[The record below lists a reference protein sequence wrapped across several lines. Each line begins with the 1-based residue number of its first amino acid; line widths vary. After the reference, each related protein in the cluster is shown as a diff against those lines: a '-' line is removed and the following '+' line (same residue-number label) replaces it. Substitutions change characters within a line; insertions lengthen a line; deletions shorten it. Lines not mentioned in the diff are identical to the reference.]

1 MTDSVKN
8 FENQGP
14 IKIPNLKDN
23 FGLTRSEF
31 NLYLEKL
38 DQGDETL
45 FTKVFKVHFH
55 DSVKHLSFKFNITL
69 EEAYDACMDT
79 MLEFREKLLERKIQY
94 GNLRYLFTKMAI
106 HNHIM
111 GLRKLNKVDD
121 AIDVFTRQYD
131 LEHIDKELFFNTLDE
146 SIEELST
153 KNKELINKAYF
164 FNIDLAEYAKRNGL
178 NYATLRKQKQRSLDK
193 LKSTFF
199 QILKSK
205 TLK

>member
-1 MTDSVKN
+1 MTDSAKH

-14 IKIPNLKDN
+14 IKIPSLKDN

-55 DSVKHLSFKFNITL
+55 ESVKHLSFKFNITT
-69 EEAYDACMDT
+69 EEAYDSCMDT

-106 HNHIM
+106 HNHIIGM
-111 GLRKLNKVDD
+111 RKMTKVED
-121 AIDVFTRQYD
+121 AIDVFANQYD
-131 LEHIDKELFFNTLDE
+131 LESTDRELFFKTLDE

-164 FNIDLAEYAKRNGL
+164 FNVDLSDYAQRNGL